1 MVDGIAR
8 VISHGFLLPSHSS
21 HERFDDL
28 PGFASEKTVL
38 QLAHL
43 EVGLWLPSGGNMDM
57 VTSVVIVGS
66 GFTGFECARRLAR
79 RLRKTDVDITII
91 SPVDY
96 MLYTP
101 LLPDVAGGVVDARFV
116 TIPLAGS
123 LRGVRKIRGRVDSV
137 DLAQHR
143 LEFTDLE
150 QRSRSLSWDRL
161 VLTPGSVTR
170 LFDIPGL
177 AQYARGLKS
186 TAEALYLRDH
196 VLEQLE
202 LSCLDD
208 DAELARA
215 RRTIVVVGASYSGT
229 ELILQLRAL
238 AYAAAKQMDFDP
250 AEVKFLLLDLAE
262 QVMPEVGEKLGARAM
277 KVLHRRGVDVR
288 LGLTLNEVHPDHVV
302 LSDNS
307 RVDAHTVA
315 WVTGVT
321 AAPLIKTL
329 DLPTHSGRL
338 LVQTDLA
345 VLEHPDVFAAGDA
358 AAVPD
363 VTEPGKITPP
373 TAQHAT
379 RQGKALANNVAA
391 SLGYGKK
398 REYKHRNMG
407 LVVDLGPHQA
417 VANPLGVQLSG
428 FPAKFV
434 TRAYHLYAIP
444 RVVNRWAVALAY
456 LTDALFARSIVSLGL
471 STQSDAAFSTSEG
484 IPLPKIA

>member
-1 MVDGIAR
+1 MGLSFAFTRFVSVVMNYPDRPAR
-8 VISHGFLLPSHSS
+8 KLL
-21 HERFDDL
+21 RNQRR
-28 PGFASEKTVL
+28 A
-38 QLAHL
+38 
-43 EVGLWLPSGGNMDM
+43 EVGLWLPPGGNMDM

-66 GFTGFECARRLAR
+66 GFTGFECARRVAR
-79 RLRKTDVDITII
+79 RLRKTDVDVTII

-116 TIPLAGS
+116 TIPLAGT
-123 LRGVRKIRGRVDSV
+123 LHGVRKIRGRVESV
-137 DLAQHR
+137 DFAQHR
-143 LEFTDLE
+143 LTFTDLE

-238 AYAAAKQMDFDP
+238 ANAAAKQMTFDP
-250 AEVKFLLLDLAE
+250 AEVEFLLLDLAE
-262 QVMPEVGEKLGARAM
+262 QVMPEVGAKLGARAM
-277 KVLHRRGVDVR
+277 RVLHRRGVDVR
-288 LGLTLNEVHPDHVV
+288 LGLTLNAVHPDHVV

-307 RVDAHTVA
+307 QVNTRTVA

-321 AAPLIKTL
+321 AAPLIQTL
-329 DLPTHSGRL
+329 GLPTEKGRL
-338 LVQTDLA
+338 KVQTDFA
-345 VLEHPDVFAAGDA
+345 VPGHPDVFAAGDA

-363 VTEPGKITPP
+363 VTQPGKITPP
-373 TAQHAT
+373 TAQHAI
-379 RQGKALANNVAA
+379 RQGKVLGDNVAA
-391 SLGYGKK
+391 SLGRGKK
-398 REYKHRNMG
+398 REYKHHDMG

-417 VANPLGVQLSG
+417 VANPLKIPLSG

-444 RVVNRWAVALAY
+444 RGVNRWAVALAY
-456 LTDALFARSIVSLGL
+456 LTDALFARSVVSLGL
-471 STQSDAAFSTSEG
+471 STQSDAEFSTSEG
-484 IPLPKIA
+484 IPLPKIG